1 MESKIMNYQTI
12 ITDIKD
18 IISSGQKIDVSI

>member
-1 MESKIMNYQTI
+1 MESKIMNYQAI
-12 ITDIKD
+12 INDIKD